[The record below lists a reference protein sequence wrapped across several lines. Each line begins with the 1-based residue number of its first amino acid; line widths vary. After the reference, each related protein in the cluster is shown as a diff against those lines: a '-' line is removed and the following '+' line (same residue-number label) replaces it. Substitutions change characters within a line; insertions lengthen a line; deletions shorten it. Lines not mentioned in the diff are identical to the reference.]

1 MVGRERAVPQAGAAG
16 AAGTETLGMTLWG
29 RALSLSRACRARAT
43 RRFASAKSG
52 SKVRS
57 STHHCAKDR
66 VPLIFDS
73 RSA

>member
-43 RRFASAKSG
+43 RRFASAN
-52 SKVRS
+52 RS
-57 STHHCAKDR
+57 VSMHVLR
-66 VPLIFDS
+66 YLQ
-73 RSA
+73 